1 MRFLRWLYGLPGR
14 INRSFGST
22 AAATN
27 VGSPGMLTSDVSAMG
42 AKVVMG
48 EVGNAT
54 TDETDGSHPDDVGR
68 PHDSGSHQEPGGDE
82 TR

>member
-1 MRFLRWLYGLPGR
+1 MFFTWLYRLPGR

-27 VGSPGMLTSDVSAMG
+27 VGSPGMLTSEVSEMG

-48 EVGNAT
+48 EVADAT
-54 TDETDGSHPDDVGR
+54 ADETEGSRADTADQPDD
-68 PHDSGSHQEPGGDE
+68 PAGS
-82 TR
+82 

>member
-1 MRFLRWLYGLPGR
+1 MRFFRWLYRLPGR
-14 INRSFGST
+14 ITGSFGST

-48 EVGNAT
+48 EVEKAT
-54 TDETDGSHPDDVGR
+54 TSEAEGSHSDDADQ
-68 PHDSGSHQEPGGDE
+68 PHDPASQ
-82 TR
+82 

>member
-1 MRFLRWLYGLPGR
+1 MRFLKWLYRLPGR
-14 INRSFGST
+14 INRSFGGT

-48 EVGNAT
+48 EVEEAT
-54 TDETDGSHPDDVGR
+54 ATEAEGARADEDDEPDDRVS
-68 PHDSGSHQEPGGDE
+68 SGD
-82 TR
+82 

>member
-1 MRFLRWLYGLPGR
+1 MGFLRWLYRLPRR
-14 INRSFGST
+14 INRSLDST

-48 EVGNAT
+48 EVAEAT
-54 TDETDGSHPDDVGR
+54 SSETEGASSTADDADRADGP
-68 PHDSGSHQEPGGDE
+68 SGS
-82 TR
+82 